1 MLLLAGF
8 GRRISGGCKSMKI
21 ACYLALIQVSLASSC
36 AQPLPEGRP
45 EAVPAAGE
53 PAERGV
59 VMPGIH
65 AFTANTEAF
74 RGKRIGITA
83 NHTAMIGNTH
93 LVDTLIAA
101 GAEVMRIFAP
111 EHGFRGNLADGA
123 TVRDGRDAETG
134 LPVISLYGK
143 NKKPAAE
150 YLEDLDLM
158 VFDIQDVGARFYTYI
173 SSLHYVMEA
182 CAEVNVPVILL
193 DRPNPHRHYTDGP
206 VLKAEFSSFVGMH
219 PVPAVY
225 GLTIGEYA
233 GMINGE
239 GWLKGGVKCA
249 LEVYPCEN
257 YTAATRYELPVP
269 PSPNLPD
276 MTAVYLYPSLCF
288 FEGTTVSVGRG
299 TPDPFQVIGE
309 PGNRSGDFEFVPK
322 PIPGVSDRPPHEGKT
337 CRGYNLSNQI
347 DLSSPPDSIN
357 TEWLVRMYGETD
369 DPSAFFLK
377 SGFIDKLAGTDRLRR
392 DVAAGKSA
400 AEIRASWQADL
411 EAFEKIRTRYT
422 IYSEQ

>member
-21 ACYLALIQVSLASSC
+21 ACYLALIHVSLASSC
-36 AQPLPEGRP
+36 AQPVSERRTGG
-45 EAVPAAGE
+45 AVAAEE
-53 PAERGV
+53 PQEPIAV
-59 VMPGIH
+59 LPGIH
-65 AFTANTEAF
+65 AFTANAEAF
-74 RGKRIGITA
+74 TGKRIGITA
-83 NHTAMIGNTH
+83 NHTAVIGSTH
-93 LVDTLIAA
+93 LVDTLIAS
-101 GAEVMRIFAP
+101 GAEVRRIFAP

-123 TVRDGRDAETG
+123 TVRDGRDGETG
-134 LPVISLYGK
+134 LPVVSLYGK

-150 YLEDLDLM
+150 HLEDLDLM

-182 CAEVNVPVILL
+182 CAESDVPVVVL

-206 VLKAEFSSFVGMH
+206 VLRADFSSFVGMH

-239 GWLKGGVKCA
+239 GWLKGGVKCD

-257 YTAATRYELPVP
+257 YTASVIYELPVP

-288 FEGTTVSVGRG
+288 FEGTVVSVGRG
-299 TPDPFQVIGE
+299 TSHPFQMIGE
-309 PGNRSGDFEFVPK
+309 PGNRGGDFEFVPK
-322 PIPGVSDRPPHEGKT
+322 PIPGVSDHPPHEGMT
-337 CRGYNLSNQI
+337 CRGYLLRDRI
-347 DLSSPPDSIN
+347 DPAAPPDSMN
-357 TEWLVRMYGETD
+357 MEWLVRMYTETK

-377 SGFIDKLAGTDRLRR
+377 SGFIDKLAGTDRLRK
-392 DVAAGKSA
+392 DVIAGKSA
-400 AEIRASWQADL
+400 AEIRASWQDDL

-422 IYSEQ
+422 IYSE